1 MTLKAK
7 PIVKNQSWI
16 VIDGDTK
23 VGNVI
28 STDSGFH
35 VKIGNRSSFF
45 DSTKSIQRK
54 VSIEFER
61 PAKSKSKENL
71 TYAVWPTTK
80 KTYNN
85 ALDVKR
91 KIHIF
96 TKNTKSRCYYAA
108 GWFKLKM
115 NDSWQTI
122 FCPKYIFIQRY
133 PYQGPYMSED
143 EAKNS

>member
-28 STDSGFH
+28 STDSGFT
-35 VKIGNRSSFF
+35 VKIGNKSSFF

-61 PAKSKSKENL
+61 PSKNKSKENL
-71 TYAVWPTTK
+71 TYAVWPTTN

-85 ALDVKR
+85 VFDVKR

-96 TKNTKSRCYYAA
+96 TKSAKSRCYHAA
-108 GWFKLKM
+108 GWFKIKM

-133 PYQGPYMSED
+133 TYQGPYMSEE
-143 EAKNS
+143 EANNS